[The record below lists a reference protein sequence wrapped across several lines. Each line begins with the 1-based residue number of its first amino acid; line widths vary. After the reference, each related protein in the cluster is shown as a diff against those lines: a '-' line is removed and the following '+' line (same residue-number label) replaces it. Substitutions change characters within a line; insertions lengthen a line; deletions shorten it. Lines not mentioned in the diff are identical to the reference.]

1 MTLIFLERPLYYGLL
16 IEDCLHIKAIRNYQF
31 KNEEHKLSYDTLP
44 HLEHDAGD
52 EPCLRRIV
60 GEEVVDGAQVYRL
73 LLGWNKFNDLILQPI
88 DIIK

>member
-16 IEDCLHIKAIRNYQF
+16 IEDCYLYGLHIKAIRNYQF
-31 KNEEHKLSYDTLP
+31 INY

-73 LLGWNKFNDLILQPI
+73 LLS
-88 DIIK
+88 

>member
-1 MTLIFLERPLYYGLL
+1 MAYIAYWITNH
-16 IEDCLHIKAIRNYQF
+16 DNDK
-31 KNEEHKLSYDTLP
+31 LP

-88 DIIK
+88 DIIKWDNYYS